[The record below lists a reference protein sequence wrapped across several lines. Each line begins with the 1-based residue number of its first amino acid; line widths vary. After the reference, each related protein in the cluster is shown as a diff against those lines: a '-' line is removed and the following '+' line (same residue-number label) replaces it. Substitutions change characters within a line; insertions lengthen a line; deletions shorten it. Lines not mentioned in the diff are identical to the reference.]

1 MAFDPVLAI
10 AHKIAAGAT
19 FKESEAFV
27 AALSSNL
34 SSHGSGLI
42 NIPLTNTY
50 ELIKWAPGESRWIC
64 VCTESKTIIGALIQP
79 DDNCPAARFYFSS
92 VEQGGLAALRKHLI
106 TEQAKDLEALKEL
119 GGSSGFVDR
128 LMAYQCG

>member
-1 MAFDPVLAI
+1 LAFDPVLAI

-64 VCTESKTIIGALIQP
+64 VCTESKTIIGALIQLMTIAP
-79 DDNCPAARFYFSS
+79 
-92 VEQGGLAALRKHLI
+92 LRAF
-106 TEQAKDLEALKEL
+106 TFQA
-119 GGSSGFVDR
+119 
-128 LMAYQCG
+128 